1 MSRVT
6 SEADGDAAT
15 LLPRVIVFDLDGT
28 LWTPEMY
35 QLWGGSPFKP
45 HKQNPSIMIDK
56 SGTEVRLIGE
66 SRDVLQTLATN
77 PKWANTYLAISS
89 TCDVPSW
96 ARELLGT
103 FEFTDYAGKT
113 VPMHSLFS
121 DRIEIYKAN
130 KAKQHEMILQKVNKV
145 DPSVSE
151 YAQML
156 FFDNQTDNVRHV
168 SGIGVTSCYCPSGM
182 TKGTFEKGLEMWRRA
197 QLSKM

>member
-1 MSRVT
+1 MSSVT
-6 SEADGDAAT
+6 VTGGADAAA

-45 HKQNPSIMIDK
+45 HKQNLNSMIDK
-56 SGTEVRLIGE
+56 SGVEVRLIGE
-66 SRDVLQTLATN
+66 SRNVLQTLATDS
-77 PKWANTYLAISS
+77 KWANTYLAISS

-96 ARELLGT
+96 ARELLGKFT
-103 FEFTDYAGKT
+103 FTDCAGKT
-113 VPMHSLFS
+113 VPMHDLFG

-130 KAKQHEMILQKVNKV
+130 KARQHEAILQKVNKI

-156 FFDNQTDNVRHV
+156 FFDNQTDNAQHV
-168 SGIGVTSCYCPSGM
+168 SRIGVTAYYCPNGM
-182 TKGTFEKGLEMWRRA
+182 TEGTFQKGLDMWCCA
-197 QLSKM
+197 QQSKM

>member
-6 SEADGDAAT
+6 AKADGDAAT

-35 QLWGGSPFKP
+35 QLWGGAPFKP

-103 FEFTDYAGKT
+103 FEFTDCAGKT
-113 VPMHSLFS
+113 VPMHSLFG

-130 KAKQHEMILQKVNKV
+130 KAKQHEMILQKVNRV

-156 FFDNQTDNVRHV
+156 FFDNQTDNVHHV
-168 SGIGVTSCYCPSGM
+168 SGIGVTSYYCPSGM
-182 TKGTFEKGLEMWRRA
+182 TKGTFEKGLEVWRRA